1 MTTLRTLSPADAA
14 VMESMEQ
21 ELFGSDAWSRTI
33 IDDELA
39 HPFSYYRG
47 IDDGDLVA
55 YAGLRAASV
64 DVGQGD
70 IQTIAVRQS
79 HQGRGLGRALLV
91 DLMGEAQRRGV
102 RELFLEVR
110 ADNEP
115 AIALYRSLGF
125 REIDRRAG
133 YYQPD
138 GVDAIVMCRV
148 AHVYEEGGA

>member
-21 ELFGSDAWSRTI
+21 DLFGSDAWSRTI
-33 IDDELA
+33 IEDELA

-47 IDDGDLVA
+47 IDDGELVA
-55 YAGLRAASV
+55 YAGLRAAPV
-64 DVGQGD
+64 DAGQGD
-70 IQTIAVRQS
+70 IQTIAVSQS

-91 DLMGEAQRRGV
+91 DLMDEAQRRGV

-115 AIALYRSLGF
+115 AIALYQSLGF

-138 GVDAIVMCRV
+138 GVDAIVMYHV

>member
-14 VMESMEQ
+14 AMESMEQ
-21 ELFGSDAWSRTI
+21 DLFGSDAWSRTI
-33 IDDELA
+33 IEDELA

-47 IDDGDLVA
+47 IDDGELVA
-55 YAGLRAASV
+55 YAGLRAAPV
-64 DVGQGD
+64 DAGQGD
-70 IQTIAVRQS
+70 IQTIAVSQS

-91 DLMGEAQRRGV
+91 DLMDEAQRRGV

-115 AIALYRSLGF
+115 AIALYQSLGF

>member
-55 YAGLRAASV
+55 YAGLRAAPV
-64 DVGQGD
+64 DAGQGD

-91 DLMGEAQRRGV
+91 DLMDEAQRRGV

-115 AIALYRSLGF
+115 AIALYQSLGF

-148 AHVYEEGGA
+148 AHGYDEGGA

>member
-39 HPFSYYRG
+39 HPFSSYRG

-55 YAGLRAASV
+55 YAGLRAAPV
-64 DVGQGD
+64 DAGQGD

-115 AIALYRSLGF
+115 AIALYQSLGF

-148 AHVYEEGGA
+148 AHVYDEGGA

>member
-14 VMESMEQ
+14 AMESMEQ
-21 ELFGSDAWSRTI
+21 DLFGSDAWSRTI
-33 IDDELA
+33 IEDELA
-39 HPFSYYRG
+39 HRFSYYRG
-47 IDDGDLVA
+47 IDDGELVA
-55 YAGLRAASV
+55 YAGLRAAPV
-64 DVGQGD
+64 DAGQGD
-70 IQTIAVRQS
+70 IQTIAVSQS

-91 DLMGEAQRRGV
+91 DLMDEAQRRGV
-102 RELFLEVR
+102 RELLLEVR

-115 AIALYRSLGF
+115 AIALYQSLGF

-138 GVDAIVMCRV
+138 GVDAIVMCHV

>member
-21 ELFGSDAWSRTI
+21 DLFGSDAWSRTI
-33 IDDELA
+33 IEDELA

-47 IDDGDLVA
+47 IDDGELVA
-55 YAGLRAASV
+55 YAGLRAAPV
-64 DVGQGD
+64 DAGQGD
-70 IQTIAVRQS
+70 IQTIAVSQS

-91 DLMGEAQRRGV
+91 DLMDEAQRRGV

-115 AIALYRSLGF
+115 AIVLYQSLGF

-138 GVDAIVMCRV
+138 GVDAIVMCHV
-148 AHVYEEGGA
+148 TDAHDEGSA